1 MAYKFQLGAG
11 LYSGSL
17 EAVGE
22 GKFTSG
28 DFQDGNITNVGD
40 IDADS
45 ISVADAANGLNI
57 DGSGANTGTFKVT
70 LKDAMADALNITE
83 GSNSYLKFT
92 TSNGSEAVTLG
103 KTLTASAGIGANFGG
118 ALTVAGNVAGVDD
131 LDGAGDLTMA
141 TITMTGFTVD
151 ADGDTALKSL
161 AVDDGSTIGCD
172 SDADLLTLAD
182 GALTVAGTLS
192 GSGALSI
199 GAGATLAGALNLQAG
214 GITNAG
220 AIAAATTISGSGAL
234 SVGAGATLAGALN
247 LQGNALQNASTISGS
262 GNANIGGTLAVG
274 NSGFTVDADGD
285 TVGKTLSASA
295 GVSAGGASTFAGG
308 VSLQASGL
316 SAAGAIAGATTI
328 DGTGDLTMGTIT
340 MTGFTVDADGDTAVK
355 TLSSS
360 ATVTAN
366 ALTVNYDALFS
377 ADVAMSGAADHAI
390 VAADSI
396 LFIDVTS
403 GKVRSDTFTDYGTF
417 LASQANGG
425 LNASSG
431 KLIFDPNDLAA
442 ADVDVAN
449 DSIAIVDANASN
461 QAKKESISDLVSAM
475 AGAGLSA
482 NAGQLSVQ
490 GNAVNVIYSGVTA
503 SEGYNYIA
511 AALTASHVVHLP
523 ASPSVGDF
531 VAIKS
536 HGSASASQYI
546 QVQRLGSHLIDIDH
560 TAVRL
565 ESPFASITL
574 VYMAA
579 NDWRI
584 V

>member
-28 DFQDGNITNVGD
+28 DFQDGNIANVGD

-45 ISVADAANGLNI
+45 ISVADAANGLNV
-57 DGSGANTGTFKVT
+57 DGSGANTGTFKIS
-70 LKDAMADALNITE
+70 LRDAMADALNITE

-92 TSNGSEAVTLG
+92 TSNGSEVVTLG
-103 KTLTASAGIGANFGG
+103 KTLTASAGIGANLGG
-118 ALTVAGNVAGVDD
+118 ALTVAGNVAGVDN

-172 SDADLLTLAD
+172 SDTDLLTLAD

-192 GSGALSI
+192 GSA
-199 GAGATLAGALNLQAG
+199 
-214 GITNAG
+214 
-220 AIAAATTISGSGAL
+220 AL

-328 DGTGDLTMGTIT
+328 DGSGDLTMGTIT

-360 ATVTAN
+360 ATITAN

-377 ADVAMSGAADHAI
+377 ADVAMSGAADAAI
-390 VAADSI
+390 VAADKL
-396 LFIDVTS
+396 LFIDQTS
-403 GKVRSDTFTDYGTF
+403 GKVRSDTFTDYATF

-425 LNASSG
+425 INASSG

-442 ADVDVAN
+442 ADVDVSA
-449 DSIAIVDANASN
+449 DSIAIVDANGSN
-461 QAKKESISDLVSAM
+461 QAKKESIADLVSAM

-503 SEGYNYIA
+503 SEGYNYIG

-536 HGSASASQYI
+536 HGSASATQYV

-574 VYMAA
+574 VYVAA
-579 NDWRI
+579 NDWR
-584 V
+584 VV

>member
-118 ALTVAGNVAGVDD
+118 ALTVAGNVAGVDN

-141 TITMTGFTVD
+141 TITMSGFTVD

-172 SDADLLTLAD
+172 SDTDLLTLAD
-182 GALTVAGTLS
+182 GALTVAGSAAATVLS
-192 GSGALSI
+192 GSGT
-199 GAGATLAGALNLQAG
+199 ATLFGLNVGQGVFTVSNEGAVVSQ
-214 GITNAG
+214 GIS
-220 AIAAATTISGSGAL
+220 ATGVISGSGT
-234 SVGAGATLAGALN
+234 ATLFGLN
-247 LQGNALQNASTISGS
+247 VGQSVATISNEG
-262 GNANIGGTLAVG
+262 AV
-274 NSGFTVDADGD
+274 
-285 TVGKTLSASA
+285 VGQTLSASA

-340 MTGFTVDADGDTAVK
+340 MTGFTVDADGDSTIK

-360 ATVTAN
+360 ATITAN

-377 ADVAMSGAADHAI
+377 ADVAMSGATAVDIA
-390 VAADSI
+390 AADSL
-396 LFIDVTS
+396 LFVDVTS

-425 LNASSG
+425 INASSG

-442 ADVDVAN
+442 ATVSVAN
-449 DSIAIVDANASN
+449 DSIAIIDADGSN
-461 QAKKESISDLVSAM
+461 QAKKESIVDLVSAM

-511 AALTASHVVHLP
+511 EALTGSHVVHLP

-546 QVQRLGSHLIDIDH
+546 QVQRLGSHVIDIDH
-560 TAVRL
+560 AAVRL